1 MARRSPR
8 RSSARGSTRSSS
20 VGGDGTLR
28 TAARLVEE
36 GVPVVGVPKSI
47 DNDIAGTDATIGFD
61 TAVQIATEA
70 IDRIT
75 TTAESHDRVM
85 VVEVMGRT
93 QGWIATHAG
102 MAAGADAILVPE
114 QRYDLEKVA
123 AVVRG
128 RADRGHRYSVVVV
141 AEGVAP
147 PPGASVVAPLD
158 AFGFERLGG
167 VASVV
172 AARLEELTGFE
183 ARVTVLGH
191 IQRGG
196 VPTARDRVLATRFGI
211 HAADL
216 AVEGR
221 IGRMV
226 ALRAD
231 VVTDVPLAESV
242 AAPRAVPRRAA
253 RRRARLLRAESS
265 VEQQRVRGGVPVR
278 EERHVVDRDG
288 ALPAVADRARSSVGL
303 PGRAGLPHI
312 GPGRGELLAARG
324 RSLRRD
330 EDDVPEVGRR
340 PVEGALVDRVED
352 GPSGTRRRTSSRARA

>member
-1 MARRSPR
+1 M
-8 RSSARGSTRSSS
+8 
-20 VGGDGTLR
+20 
-28 TAARLVEE
+28 
-36 GVPVVGVPKSI
+36 
-47 DNDIAGTDATIGFD
+47 
-61 TAVQIATEA
+61 QIATEA

-226 ALRAD
+226 ALRAE

-242 AAPRAVPRRAA
+242 SAPRPVPQEQYDAA
-253 RRRARLLRAESS
+253 
-265 VEQQRVRGGVPVR
+265 
-278 EERHVVDRDG
+278 
-288 ALPAVADRARSSVGL
+288 
-303 PGRAGLPHI
+303 
-312 GPGRGELLAARG
+312 LACF
-324 RSLRRD
+324 D
-330 EDDVPEVGRR
+330 
-340 PVEGALVDRVED
+340 
-352 GPSGTRRRTSSRARA
+352 

>member
-1 MARRSPR
+1 MAGVQRIGILTGGGDCPGLNAVIRGVVAGAAQRHGAEVVGILDGWDGLMEGRVRRLDRDAVRGILQRGGTILGTSR
-8 RSSARGSTRSSS
+8 RDPYVHGEGAASLQTTLTREWIDSLVV

-28 TAARLVEE
+28 TAARLANE
-36 GVPVVGVPKSI
+36 GIRLVGVPKTI
-47 DNDIAGTDATIGFD
+47 DNDIPGTDVTFGFD

-85 VVEVMGRT
+85 LVEVMGRT

-114 QRYDLEKVA
+114 EPYDLEQVA
-123 AVVRG
+123 AVVQG
-128 RADRGHRYSVVVV
+128 RAERGHRYSVVVV

-147 PPGASVVAPLD
+147 PPGARVAAPID

-167 VASVV
+167 VAAVV

-191 IQRGG
+191 VQRGG

-221 IGRMV
+221 TGRMV

-231 VVTDVPLAESV
+231 VVTDVSLTEWVST
-242 AAPRAVPRRAA
+242 PRAIPDDQYDAA
-253 RRRARLLRAESS
+253 RACF
-265 VEQQRVRGGVPVR
+265 
-278 EERHVVDRDG
+278 D
-288 ALPAVADRARSSVGL
+288 
-303 PGRAGLPHI
+303 
-312 GPGRGELLAARG
+312 
-324 RSLRRD
+324 
-330 EDDVPEVGRR
+330 
-340 PVEGALVDRVED
+340 
-352 GPSGTRRRTSSRARA
+352 